1 MLGEERQQAILAAVE
16 QRHSVSVQELM
27 QLLDISESTIRR
39 DLNALDKEGRLVK
52 VHGGA
57 MAIGGSFHVKDDAV
71 EYRKEI
77 NREEKIEIARYAAAL
92 IKDQDV
98 VYMDAGTTTELMI
111 DYITAK
117 NVIFV
122 TNSFAHAK
130 HLSQKGYTTYILG
143 GEFKPVTEAIVG
155 EEAIISLDKYNWGAN
170 GVTKGN
176 GFTTPDVKEAMVKKK
191 SMQKTK
197 ERYVLCDSSKFGEI
211 CSISF
216 AEFKSARIITTKIEN
231 NEYRGIKNITEVSV

>member
-1 MLGEERQQAILAAVE
+1 MILTERRNMLGEERQQAILAAVE

-92 IKDQDV
+92 IEDQDV

-111 DYITAK
+111 DYIIAK

-130 HLSQKGYTTYILG
+130 HLSQKGYTTYIIG

-155 EEAIISLDKYNWGAN
+155 EEAIISLDKYNFTKGFWGAN
-170 GVTKGN
+170 GVTKGL
-176 GFTTPDVKEAMVKKK
+176 
-191 SMQKTK
+191 S
-197 ERYVLCDSSKFGEI
+197 LI
-211 CSISF
+211 HIS
-216 AEFKSARIITTKIEN
+216 EPTRP
-231 NEYRGIKNITEVSV
+231 